1 MKILVVEDEPS
12 LREVIVKSLIADRYV
27 VEEASDF
34 HTAEQKINLYEYDC
48 ILLDIMLPKGNGLVL
63 LEQLKS
69 LGKKEGVIIIS
80 ACDSIDERIKGLEL
94 GADDY
99 LSKPFHLAELHARIR
114 SVMRRKNHNGHKT
127 VDYGNVSLSPETFS
141 VKINGKPISFSRKEY
156 DILYFFMNRFG
167 HMITKEQIAEA
178 VWGDYIDQCDN
189 YDFIYAQIKNVRRK
203 LEEAEANLE
212 IKSVY
217 GFGYKMIEKG

>member
-12 LREVIVKSLIADRYV
+12 LREVIVKSLVADRYV

-34 HTAEQKINLYEYDC
+34 NTAEQKINLYDYDC

-63 LEQLKS
+63 LEQLQS

-127 VDYGNVSLSPETFS
+127 IDYGNVSL
-141 VKINGKPISFSRKEY
+141 
-156 DILYFFMNRFG
+156 
-167 HMITKEQIAEA
+167 
-178 VWGDYIDQCDN
+178 
-189 YDFIYAQIKNVRRK
+189 
-203 LEEAEANLE
+203 
-212 IKSVY
+212 
-217 GFGYKMIEKG
+217 